1 MSKVSSQYPPRAKII
16 PKTFEEHGIQRT
28 DNYAWLRS
36 EKWQEVMQNPQLLE
50 ADIRTYLEAE
60 NAYQETVMF
69 PTKELQK
76 RLYSEMRGRIKEDD
90 NSVPM
95 PDGPYLY
102 NKKFVA
108 GGQYPHFTRCA
119 RSGEDEITILD
130 GDQEAK
136 GKLYF
141 SIGNAKH
148 SPHHSL
154 FYWSSDDTG
163 SEYYSIAI
171 RDTETLKDQNYRI
184 ESTSGDFIFSSD
196 EKYGFYVRLD
206 KSHRPSKVFRHEI
219 GTDPA
224 NDVLVFEEDDPGFFV
239 GIDKTLPGT
248 TILIQSGSHQCSEV
262 WTIAAD
268 APLTE
273 PALIAAREDEVKYSI
288 SERYDTYYILTNN
301 DNAEDFSIVMAPKK
315 APNKNNWTVLVPHK
329 PGCLIQSSYVLKNHM
344 LRTEREDGLSRII
357 IRDLKKNLEQI
368 IKFDEDIH
376 SIGTSEGFEFD
387 TTVIRFSY
395 SSMKTPQQVYD
406 YKIETG
412 ERLLKK
418 EQQIPSGHNAAN
430 YITRRTFATAPDG
443 KTIPVSLL
451 HSKDIILD
459 GTAPCLLYGYGSYGI
474 SIPSGFNSNTLSLV
488 DRGFVY
494 AIAHVRGGKEKGYR
508 WYKEGRRE
516 HKPNTFTDFVAV
528 ADHLVAQSYTSY
540 SNLIAQGGSA
550 GGMLM
555 GAIANMAPEK
565 FSGIIAQV
573 PFVDVLN
580 TVLDE
585 TLPLTPPE
593 WPEWGNPIK
602 DKNAY
607 DLIAGYSPYENVK
620 PIKYPAIFAL
630 GGLTDPRVT
639 YWEPAKWVAKLREIK
654 KDNSILILKTNME
667 SGHSGA
673 SGRFDYLKE
682 VALIQAFA
690 LMTVGRLE

>member
-36 EKWQEVMQNPQLLE
+36 EKWQEVMQDPQLLE

-60 NAYQETVMF
+60 NAYQETVMC

-102 NKKFVA
+102 NKKFVT

-154 FYWSSDDTG
+154 FYWSSDDIG

-171 RDTETLKDQNYRI
+171 RDTETLQDQNYRI
-184 ESTSGDFIFSSD
+184 ESASGDFIFSAD
-196 EKYGFYVRLD
+196 ERYGFYVRLD

-248 TILIQSGSHQCSEV
+248 TILIESASHQCSEV
-262 WTIAAD
+262 WTIAAH

-288 SERYDTYYILTNN
+288 SERHDTFYILTNN
-301 DNAEDFSIVMAPKK
+301 NNAEDFSIVMAPKK

-368 IKFDEDIH
+368 IKFDENVY

-395 SSMKTPQQVYD
+395 SSMTTPRQVYD

-474 SIPSGFNSNTLSLV
+474 SMPSGFNSNTLSLV

-516 HKPNTFTDFVAV
+516 HKPNTFTDFIAV

-580 TVLDE
+580 TILDE

-654 KDNSILILKTNME
+654 KDNSMLILKINME

>member
-60 NAYQETVMF
+60 NAYQETVMC

-102 NKKFVA
+102 NKKFVT

-171 RDTETLKDQNYRI
+171 RDTETLQDQNYRI
-184 ESTSGDFIFSSD
+184 ESTSGDFIFSAD

-248 TILIQSGSHQCSEV
+248 TILIESASHQCSEV
-262 WTIAAD
+262 WTIAAH

-288 SERYDTYYILTNN
+288 SERHDTFYILTNN
-301 DNAEDFSIVMAPKK
+301 NNAEDFSIVMAPKK

-368 IKFDEDIH
+368 IKFDENVY

-395 SSMKTPQQVYD
+395 SSMTTPRQVYD

-474 SIPSGFNSNTLSLV
+474 SMPSGFNSNTLSLV

-516 HKPNTFTDFVAV
+516 HKPNTFTDFIAV

-580 TVLDE
+580 TILDE

-654 KDNSILILKTNME
+654 KDNSMLILKINME
-667 SGHSGA
+667 SGHAGA